1 MKKICVIH
9 LDMYLTSY
17 STLLSGIISVF
28 DIESSVS
35 SAQCSVGGT
44 LLAERLIQI
53 NIKGLSL

>member
-1 MKKICVIH
+1 
-9 LDMYLTSY
+9 MYLTSY

-53 NIKGLSL
+53 